1 MYRKKTSSWLK
12 HWDFILLDL
21 ILLELSYLLA
31 HWLYHGTAY
40 YREAPLYRN
49 VFFAIAAIDLVVGL
63 MMGSYKGILR
73 RGYWLET
80 KAVAKHAIIVTV
92 CVIAY
97 LFAMK
102 ESSNYSRVVIFAFP
116 IISICVLYIGRILL
130 KKWLSKHRG
139 PASGKR
145 AILLI
150 GGKKNY
156 REIVEAF
163 TSNPYSE
170 FHVMGIGIID
180 AKENEIPNYH
190 GFPVFCGESA
200 IEDFAQLNWVDEA
213 LFSIPTEL
221 PLPDKMIKNFGI
233 MGITIHIK
241 LARVA
246 DDSSNQI
253 VEKLEGYTVLST
265 SINMVSAGQLIFK
278 RTMDICGGL
287 VGMLLTGIIFIF
299 VAPIIYIKSPG
310 PIFFKQVR
318 IGKNGKKFNIY
329 KFRSTYMDAEERKK
343 ELMAQNDIK
352 DGMMF
357 KMDNDPRIIKGIGNF
372 IRDYSLDEFP
382 QFWNVLIG
390 DMSLVGTRPPT
401 VDEWEK
407 YEMGNDLLSNAKSI
421 RRIICPA
428 ENAYNVLDKIK
439 NSIHK
444 NIEKD
449 TLIVSA
455 LGPTASILAAQ
466 LCDEGYQFVDIGHVD
481 VEYMWFL
488 NHAISRETNGAEADG
503 VAVDVNSL
511 VSMNMW
517 GLTPDFLDVLEEG
530 FKEFFEK
537 EVPGNPLKAEYLIPI
552 FIGEL
557 LEQGKMSVKVL
568 KTNDTWYGMT
578 YHEDVAAVKNS
589 FKKML
594 ENGVYKADLFS
605 DL

>member
-21 ILLELSYLLA
+21 ILLEVSYLLA
-31 HWLYHGTAY
+31 QWLRHGTAY

-49 VFFAIAAIDLVVGL
+49 VFFTIAAIDLVVGL
-63 MMGSYKGILR
+63 TMGSYRGILR
-73 RGYWLET
+73 RGYWLEA

-92 CVIAY
+92 CVIVY

-102 ESSNYSRVVIFAFP
+102 ESSNYSRVVTFAFP

-163 TSNPYSE
+163 TGNPYSE

-180 AKENEIPNYH
+180 AKEDEIPNYH

-221 PLPDKMIKNFGI
+221 VLPDKLIENFGI
-233 MGITIHIK
+233 MGITVHIK

-265 SINMVSAGQLIFK
+265 SINMVSTGQLIFK
-278 RTMDICGGL
+278 RTMDISGGL

-310 PIFFKQVR
+310 PIFFAQER
-318 IGKNGKKFNIY
+318 IGRNGRKFKMY
-329 KFRSTYMDAEERKK
+329 KFRSMYMDAEERKK
-343 ELMAQNDIK
+343 ELMAQNK
-352 DGMMF
+352 VGDGMMF
-357 KMDNDPRIIKGIGNF
+357 KMDFDPRIIGNKILPDGTKKTGIGQF
-372 IRDYSLDEFP
+372 IRKTSIDELP
-382 QFWNVLIG
+382 QFWNILKG

-401 VDEWEK
+401 LDEWEK
-407 YEMGNDLLSNAKSI
+407 YEPHHRARMSFRPGLTGLWQVSGRSNITDFEEVVRLDTQYIGEWSVKNDI
-421 RRIICPA
+421 RIIFKTIIS
-428 ENAYNVLDKIK
+428 VMK
-439 NSIHK
+439 
-444 NIEKD
+444 
-449 TLIVSA
+449 
-455 LGPTASILAAQ
+455 
-466 LCDEGYQFVDIGHVD
+466 DEG
-481 VEYMWFL
+481 
-488 NHAISRETNGAEADG
+488 
-503 VAVDVNSL
+503 AV
-511 VSMNMW
+511 
-517 GLTPDFLDVLEEG
+517 
-530 FKEFFEK
+530 
-537 EVPGNPLKAEYLIPI
+537 
-552 FIGEL
+552 
-557 LEQGKMSVKVL
+557 
-568 KTNDTWYGMT
+568 
-578 YHEDVAAVKNS
+578 
-589 FKKML
+589 
-594 ENGVYKADLFS
+594 
-605 DL
+605 

>member
-578 YHEDVAAVKNS
+578 YHEDVAAVKDS

-594 ENGVYKADLFS
+594 ENGVYKADLFA

>member
-578 YHEDVAAVKNS
+578 YHEDVAAVKGS
-589 FKKML
+589 FKEML

>member
-221 PLPDKMIKNFGI
+221 ALPDKMIKNFGI

-329 KFRSTYMDAEERKK
+329 KFRSMYMDAEERKA
-343 ELMAQNDIK
+343 ELMK
-352 DGMMF
+352 DNKLGDEKMF
-357 KMDNDPRIIKGIGNF
+357 KLDFDPRVIGNKILPDGTHKTGIVDF
-372 IRDYSLDEFP
+372 IRRTSIDEFP
-382 QFWNVLIG
+382 QFFNVLKG
-390 DMSLVGTRPPT
+390 DMSIIGTRPPLISET
-401 VDEWEK
+401 NF
-407 YEMGNDLLSNAKSI
+407 YELHHRARLAIKPGITGMWQVSGRSDI
-421 RRIICPA
+421 TDFEEVVR
-428 ENAYNVLDKIK
+428 LDKEYITNWNIGLDIK
-439 NSIHK
+439 
-444 NIEKD
+444 
-449 TLIVSA
+449 
-455 LGPTASILAAQ
+455 IL
-466 LCDEGYQFVDIGHVD
+466 
-481 VEYMWFL
+481 
-488 NHAISRETNGAEADG
+488 
-503 VAVDVNSL
+503 
-511 VSMNMW
+511 
-517 GLTPDFLDVLEEG
+517 
-530 FKEFFEK
+530 
-537 EVPGNPLKAEYLIPI
+537 
-552 FIGEL
+552 
-557 LEQGKMSVKVL
+557 L
-568 KTNDTWYGMT
+568 KTVMVVLRKDGSM
-578 YHEDVAAVKNS
+578 
-589 FKKML
+589 
-594 ENGVYKADLFS
+594 
-605 DL
+605 

>member
-299 VAPIIYIKSPG
+299 VALLAGCSGKKTEETFADAKNAESTDEKNTLDFVDAHGERYTVEINEAVAKNPYNKALFVKNENKISYEDKKYTSRLGVDVSVFQGDIDWE
-310 PIFFKQVR
+310 QVKAAGYEFAILR
-318 IGKNGKKFNIY
+318 IGYRGYGEEGTLNADEKFEQNMENARKAGIDVGVY
-329 KFRSTYMDAEERKK
+329 FFSQAVNEEEAK
-343 ELMAQNDIK
+343 EEADFVLEHLKGQELQMPVVYDPEHILEDEART
-352 DGMMF
+352 DGVT
-357 KMDNDPRIIKGIGNF
+357 G
-372 IRDYSLDEFP
+372 E
-382 QFWNVLIG
+382 QF
-390 DMSLVGTRPPT
+390 TQ
-401 VDEWEK
+401 
-407 YEMGNDLLSNAKSI
+407 NAKVFCKEIEEAGYDAMIYSNMLW
-421 RRIICPA
+421 
-428 ENAYNVLDKIK
+428 EAYELDL
-439 NSIHK
+439 
-444 NIEKD
+444 EKLLD
-449 TLIVSA
+449 YPVWYADYEELPQTPYRFS
-455 LGPTASILAAQ
+455 
-466 LCDEGYQFVDIGHVD
+466 
-481 VEYMWFL
+481 MWQY
-488 NHAISRETNGAEADG
+488 SSTG
-503 VAVDVNSL
+503 S
-511 VSMNMW
+511 
-517 GLTPDFLDVLEEG
+517 
-530 FKEFFEK
+530 
-537 EVPGNPLKAEYLIPI
+537 VPGIEGNVDLNIQLLK
-552 FIGEL
+552 
-557 LEQGKMSVKVL
+557 K
-568 KTNDTWYGMT
+568 
-578 YHEDVAAVKNS
+578 
-589 FKKML
+589 
-594 ENGVYKADLFS
+594 
-605 DL
+605 

>member
-329 KFRSTYMDAEERKK
+329 KFRSMYMDAEERKK

-578 YHEDVAAVKNS
+578 YHEDVAAVKDS

>member
-221 PLPDKMIKNFGI
+221 ALPDKMIKNFGI

-578 YHEDVAAVKNS
+578 YHEDVAAVKDS

-594 ENGVYKADLFS
+594 ENGVYKADLFA

>member
-329 KFRSTYMDAEERKK
+329 KFRSMYMDAEERKA
-343 ELMAQNDIK
+343 ELMAQNK
-352 DGMMF
+352 MSDGRMF
-357 KMDNDPRIIKGIGNF
+357 KLDFDPRVIGNKILPDGTRKTGIGEF
-372 IRDYSLDEFP
+372 IRKTSLDEFP
-382 QFWNVLIG
+382 QFWNVLNG
-390 DMSLVGTRPPT
+390 SMSLVGTRPILQ
-401 VDEWEK
+401 DELLK
-407 YEMGNDLLSNAKSI
+407 YELHHRARIAIKPGITGMWQVSGRSDITDFEEVVRLDTEYISNW
-421 RRIICPA
+421 
-428 ENAYNVLDKIK
+428 NFGLDIKI
-439 NSIHK
+439 
-444 NIEKD
+444 
-449 TLIVSA
+449 L
-455 LGPTASILAAQ
+455 
-466 LCDEGYQFVDIGHVD
+466 
-481 VEYMWFL
+481 
-488 NHAISRETNGAEADG
+488 
-503 VAVDVNSL
+503 
-511 VSMNMW
+511 
-517 GLTPDFLDVLEEG
+517 
-530 FKEFFEK
+530 FKT
-537 EVPGNPLKAEYLIPI
+537 V
-552 FIGEL
+552 
-557 LEQGKMSVKVL
+557 MTVL
-568 KTNDTWYGMT
+568 KREGS
-578 YHEDVAAVKNS
+578 V
-589 FKKML
+589 
-594 ENGVYKADLFS
+594 
-605 DL
+605 

>member
-163 TSNPYSE
+163 TNNPYSE

-221 PLPDKMIKNFGI
+221 ALPDKMIKNFGI

-329 KFRSTYMDAEERKK
+329 KFRSMYMDAEARKAELMSQNKMSDGRMFKLDFDPRVIGNKILPDGRKK
-343 ELMAQNDIK
+343 T
-352 DGMMF
+352 
-357 KMDNDPRIIKGIGNF
+357 GIGEF
-372 IRDYSLDEFP
+372 IRKTSLDEFP
-382 QFWNVLIG
+382 QFWNVLNG
-390 DMSLVGTRPPT
+390 SMSLVGTRPILP
-401 VDEWEK
+401 DE
-407 YEMGNDLLSNAKSI
+407 
-421 RRIICPA
+421 
-428 ENAYNVLDKIK
+428 
-439 NSIHK
+439 
-444 NIEKD
+444 
-449 TLIVSA
+449 
-455 LGPTASILAAQ
+455 
-466 LCDEGYQFVDIGHVD
+466 
-481 VEYMWFL
+481 
-488 NHAISRETNGAEADG
+488 
-503 VAVDVNSL
+503 
-511 VSMNMW
+511 
-517 GLTPDFLDVLEEG
+517 
-530 FKEFFEK
+530 
-537 EVPGNPLKAEYLIPI
+537 
-552 FIGEL
+552 
-557 LEQGKMSVKVL
+557 LEQYELHHRTRIAIKPGI
-568 KTNDTWYGMT
+568 TGMWQ
-578 YHEDVAAVKNS
+578 VS
-589 FKKML
+589 
-594 ENGVYKADLFS
+594 GRS
-605 DL
+605 DITDFEEIVRLDIIFNHLLTEM

>member
-578 YHEDVAAVKNS
+578 YHEDVAAVKDS

-594 ENGVYKADLFS
+594 ESGVYKADLFS

>member
-329 KFRSTYMDAEERKK
+329 KFRSMYMDAEERKK

-578 YHEDVAAVKNS
+578 YHEDVAAVKGS
-589 FKKML
+589 FKEML